1 MTWVVLELV
10 PLMGE
15 NDFEPRPQHKLLIP
29 FRGVFKHFRR
39 APRFFCVCVCF
50 FLGGGSTAGASGRG
64 RGKRRHRSTN
74 WLNQYVV
81 LDTEFTF
88 TL

>member
-15 NDFEPRPQHKLLIP
+15 NDFEPRPQNKLLIP

-39 APRFFCVCVCF
+39 APRFFFVCVCF
-50 FLGGGSTAGASGRG
+50 FFFFLGGGGVQPGLRGGDEASAGTDEPTG
-64 RGKRRHRSTN
+64 
-74 WLNQYVV
+74 
-81 LDTEFTF
+81 
-88 TL
+88 